1 MNNNLEQLLYSLKKL
16 KPPRGSLPVYFLI
29 HNHKG
34 LHSYYNNEIQNAMT
48 SMICKLRSNPS
59 AIEDL
64 LLSIISCATAKQI
77 IPLQNLSELAT
88 DKIIFIDNGGKFKK
102 WGSSFFKL
110 LCDCIDKEVISNSIR
125 GNAFNDALPIIFI
138 LYAKEMSDN
147 FDFYLKKINKR
158 KLGLI
163 INFYPQNKSFSI
175 LKKEEL
181 NKLKKSGNLGIIFDC
196 DYKILFSYILDLLLF
211 TLDYD
216 IKDIPKLPRELYIL
230 Y

>member
-1 MNNNLEQLLYSLKKL
+1 MKNNLDQLLYSLKKL
-16 KPPRGSLPVYFLI
+16 KPCRGSLPVYFLI

-34 LHSYYNNEIQNAMT
+34 LQSYCNDEIQNAMT

-64 LLSIISCATAKQI
+64 LLSIISCAPAKQI

-88 DKIIFIDNGGKFKK
+88 DKIIFIDNGSKFKK
-102 WGSSFFKL
+102 MGSSFLKL

-125 GNAFNDALPIIFI
+125 GNSFNDALPLVFI
-138 LYAKEMSDN
+138 LHATEMSDN
-147 FDFYLKKINKR
+147 FDWYLKKLKER

-163 INFYPQNKSFSI
+163 INFYPQNNSFSI
-175 LKKEEL
+175 LKIEE
-181 NKLKKSGNLGIIFDC
+181 LKKSGNLGIIFDC
-196 DYKILFSYILDLLLF
+196 NYKILFSYILDLLLF
-211 TLDYD
+211 AIDYD
-216 IKDIPKLPRELYIL
+216 IKDIPKLPSELYIL